1 MRVAATCGVG
11 VSRSGIERHNP
22 QPFLLDPNSLQGVQG
37 PVSAPGSAG
46 HRGEG
51 LWLLCTCSG
60 PYGVAQGWRGV
71 SQTGVAGPGTWLNQ
85 AGMAPFGSPFWVSPH
100 LHLPITAKPV
110 ASLLCPLCWGLCHPC
125 SLTPLCL
132 GHRGLPRPLPSS
144 QCPML
149 TEQDTR
155 VPLFH
160 LTTVPA
166 LAAPPAVASC
176 GPHRYTS
183 ARMLSMVA
191 TSGWQWPELLSRSSK
206 AWRHSGTATS

>member
-1 MRVAATCGVG
+1 MAATCGVG
-11 VSRSGIERHNP
+11 GNRSGIERHSP
-22 QPFLLDPNSLQGVQG
+22 HPFLLGPNSLQGAQG

-71 SQTGVAGPGTWLNQ
+71 SQTGGRPRDLAEPSMDGTLWESL
-85 AGMAPFGSPFWVSPH
+85 WVSPH
-100 LHLPITAKPV
+100 LHLQITAKPL
-110 ASLLCPLCWGLCHPC
+110 AILLSPLCWGLCHPC

-132 GHRGLPRPLPSS
+132 GHSGLPRSLPPS

-160 LTTVPA
+160 PTTVPA